1 MPAIKVENVSFAYGS
16 SQALDGVSFSVEKGE
31 IFGLLGPNGGGKTTL
46 FRILCTLLAPQNG
59 RVEVLGVDV
68 EQEPL
73 RVREEIGV
81 VFQSSSLDKELTVR
95 ENLVHQGHLYGLRG
109 KDLVK
114 RIGGIMKEFGLESRS
129 SDRVKILSG
138 GFQRRVELAK
148 GLLHSPGVLL
158 LDEPT
163 VGLDP
168 GARYDFWS
176 FLENLRDCHSMTI
189 LLTTHLMDEAERCDS
204 LGILSSGKL
213 VTLGEPQVLKEKI
226 GGTVVTVRSD
236 DPESLRDQIQ
246 KEFSCQALVVEDTV
260 RIESARGTELSAE
273 LMVAFPE
280 QILAVTVGKPT
291 LEDVFVHET
300 GHAMREEESLG
311 VEKD

>member
-68 EQEPL
+68 GQEPL
-73 RVREEIGV
+73 RVRKEVGV

-148 GLLHSPGVLL
+148 GLLHSPRVML

-246 KEFSCQALVVEDTV
+246 KEFSCQPLVIEDAV